1 MTRIVHIAAPMP
13 RHGAHSGYARLSEA
27 MSARVIAPPRL
38 ANRLLDAMPARLPRL
53 FLDPPNSGWYWN
65 NSFLAAE
72 LAALAT
78 KAVKSCII
86 HALYGENSFRWLGF
100 GPQKRPGALVATLH
114 QPQSVFFTAM
124 PQPKLLER
132 ADALIALAPCQMD
145 FLEKLCPK
153 TRIFFVPHGVD
164 THFFRPLE
172 NVASKEPFTAL
183 VVGSWLRD
191 EALLNST
198 IQKCS
203 GMDTPIRFLILAEDS
218 FKKGL
223 EQNAHVKVLG
233 RVSDSGLL
241 DLYRSANCLL
251 LPLKDAV
258 ASNALLEGMAC
269 GLPIAATDVGGV
281 SAYTN
286 ADCALLAPAG
296 NARRLADILEFLAQN
311 PQACSEMGR
320 QARLQALSHSWSAI
334 AQKMRSVYSAIIQ

>member
-1 MTRIVHIAAPMP
+1 MHIAAPMP
-13 RHGAHSGYARLSEA
+13 SHGEHSGYARLSDA
-27 MSARVIAPPRL
+27 MSAKVIFPPGPL
-38 ANRLLDAMPARLPRL
+38 KRLLDAMPARVHRR

-72 LAALAT
+72 LAALAA
-78 KAVKSCII
+78 KAVKSCVI

-100 GPQKRPGALVATLH
+100 GPQKRPGAIVATLH
-114 QPQSVFFTAM
+114 QPQSVFFKAM
-124 PQPKLLER
+124 PQPRLLER
-132 ADALIALAPCQMD
+132 ADALVALAPCQMD
-145 FLEKLCPK
+145 FLTKLCPQS
-153 TRIFFVPHGVD
+153 RIFVVPHGVD
-164 THFFRPLE
+164 TSFFRPLE
-172 NVASKEPFTAL
+172 NAAPKGPFTAL

-191 EALLNST
+191 IELLNST

-203 GMDTPIRFLILAEDS
+203 GMDIPIRFLVLAEDS

-223 EQNAHVKVLG
+223 EQNANVRVLS

-241 DLYRSANCLL
+241 DLYRSADCLL

-281 SAYTN
+281 SSYTN
-286 ADCALLAPAG
+286 EGCALLAPAK
-296 NARRLADILEFLAQN
+296 NAERLAGILEFLAKN